1 MTFTRIK
8 TLTLLVCTLLAL
20 SFPGYVNCA
29 NKKGSQPAAA
39 AAAAAAPPL
48 EPEAVIEE
56 VNAKQLEKLL
66 ADKDYVAVFWYA
78 RSCVT
83 CDKVL
88 AELEKID
95 DDTDSFGVDF
105 VKINDKR
112 LAKQYGIKTFPALT
126 YFREKEPIIYDGD
139 LMDEEGVLDF
149 LTSLEAMDLP
159 DRIEEVN
166 AKILQKIIE
175 DTDFVAVLFCPD
187 HETCP
192 PRVMDKQQ
200 CRKCAKALQELEN
213 IDDEADQLGIGFVKI
228 HDEALAD
235 EYNLGNLPVLVY
247 YRHQTPIIY
256 EGELQREEDVLEW
269 LVQNKSTGDEDD
281 VIEDVTSKTL
291 STLIN
296 NIDNLVVLFYDHG
309 NDDSMTVLEELEQID
324 DDCDK
329 HGIQFVKID
338 DAKAAADYGIDSIPA
353 IVYFEKEIP
362 NVYDGDLMDEEQ
374 ILKWLLGQLE
384 HDEIEDVTDEML
396 DTMIK
401 EGRVIAV
408 LFYDNNDKKSQ
419 KVLEELENIDDE
431 CDALG
436 ITFVKIDNPEEAVEY
451 GINKVPKLIYFEK
464 GIPTIY
470 EGNLED
476 EEKLLK
482 WLEEQTSSDQIEDIT
497 DEMLDLIIEKMPHVA
512 VLFYDKDQKKSQK
525 ILAELENIDDE
536 CDQNDIA
543 FVKIDDDKEAKEW
556 GIDEIPSIVLFER
569 GIPHIY
575 EGDLMKEDELLGWLV
590 HQKRYSEIPEVTDEM
605 KDKLV
610 ENTEHLAVIFYDKD
624 DKQDM
629 RILNELENI
638 DDELEKEGIVIVR
651 IDNAAEAKEYGLDH
665 LPALIYFENKIPALY
680 EGDLMNEDEVLEWLL
695 VQKKTATI
703 EEVTDEILVNLIN
716 EHEYVVVFF
725 TGPCEPGE
733 TCDHTLNA
741 LESIDD
747 ELDEAGIIFVTTE
760 DTGIAKKYNVKSY
773 PRLVFFRNRD
783 PLHFTGDLDDEDE
796 VLAWITD
803 DETLEIPG
811 KIEEVNVKMLDKIL
825 AENDHVVVFFY
836 AEGDKKSQKIL
847 NELENI
853 DDECEEK
860 DIDFVKTSD
869 DDIEKE
875 YDLPGLPA
883 LAFYRHKFRTIY
895 TGDLMKE
902 EEILEWVIDLH
913 ESTADVIESVDRKT
927 LQVLI
932 NDVEHLAVFFYD
944 DECETCPGIL
954 EELENIDDDTDK
966 HGIQFVKSNDVKL
979 AHEIG
984 IFAFPALVYYETG
997 VPIMY
1002 DGNLESNEEVFNWI
1016 LEQKADQSIEL
1027 INRDQ
1032 LIEYIATKDFLA
1044 VVFYK
1049 EDDPDSPRVL
1059 RHIEL
1064 IDDEAAEYGIYIVKM
1079 HDKLMAKKYGY
1090 RNPPGLTYFRK
1101 GKYINYDGDID
1112 DEEEI
1117 LDWLTSPANMEM
1129 TDHIEQ
1135 VNRKMFEKIR
1145 KNSDYVA
1152 VIFYSDECKQCPRVL
1167 AEVEHIDDD
1176 ADKAGIDFVKID
1188 DKQMAKEYGVFALP
1202 AIVFFKPTSKEPVI
1216 YAGDLYEEEQILSW
1230 LLTQKD
1236 PSGDVIED
1244 LEGERLVQ
1252 LIEES
1257 GSIAVY
1263 FWNKTKCDI
1272 CNSKAARKARL
1283 KKEREQHQQDGGSA
1297 SAAAAFGSDPE
1308 ATAAAAE
1315 AGAAAA
1321 AGGAGAGGEGGATD
1335 AAAAAGKHEDDAD
1348 GCEQCTKV
1356 LEELENID
1364 DDCDKH
1370 GITFVKTRDFSVAD
1384 GYGVHEYPALVYFE
1398 GGIPNVFEGELSEE
1412 EEVLQWLITQ
1422 KTEDRIELITRQM
1435 LETMVEETQYLAVY
1449 FLPAERKG
1457 KPPAY
1462 CRSFCS
1468 PSSLNESNLTT
1479 TKYSSSQF
1487 VQNYI
1492 SRKRKRIQKQDKINC
1507 NICDQILEGLELID
1521 DECDVFG
1528 IHMVKI
1534 QDPQLAK
1541 RYSIKTFPALVYFR
1555 NGNPLL
1561 FEGDLQ
1567 NEQSVL
1573 EWLIDDDNRELADE
1587 IEEVN
1592 ERMLDRLMAESTL
1605 LVVFFYD
1612 DDCAECEE
1620 ILEEL
1625 EEIDGEADMFGIDFV
1640 KIASVE
1646 AAKKYEIVNIPS
1658 LVYFRKQVPVLYDG
1672 DLHQHDKVI
1681 TWLTSQDVFE
1691 IKNEIEEVNRKMLDK
1706 LLEENEFLSVFFY
1719 EHNQPDS
1726 VAALEKLENIDSETD
1741 NLDITFVKMADSR
1754 YAKKWGVTK
1763 LPAMVYFRR
1772 RFPSIY
1778 RGDLLSE
1785 DEVLEWLRKNRFRQ
1799 PELNIFMY
1807 ALIAL
1812 ALAFVVY
1819 TAFLL
1824 QCFKPAPPPPVQH
1837 PKQS

>member
-1 MTFTRIK
+1 MTFTRLK

-39 AAAAAAPPL
+39 PAAAASASL

-175 DTDFVAVLFCPD
+175 DTDFVAVLF
-187 HETCP
+187 
-192 PRVMDKQQ
+192 
-200 CRKCAKALQELEN
+200 
-213 IDDEADQLGIGFVKI
+213 
-228 HDEALAD
+228 
-235 EYNLGNLPVLVY
+235 
-247 YRHQTPIIY
+247 
-256 EGELQREEDVLEW
+256 
-269 LVQNKSTGDEDD
+269 
-281 VIEDVTSKTL
+281 
-291 STLIN
+291 
-296 NIDNLVVLFYDHG
+296 
-309 NDDSMTVLEELEQID
+309 
-324 DDCDK
+324 
-329 HGIQFVKID
+329 
-338 DAKAAADYGIDSIPA
+338 
-353 IVYFEKEIP
+353 
-362 NVYDGDLMDEEQ
+362 
-374 ILKWLLGQLE
+374 
-384 HDEIEDVTDEML
+384 
-396 DTMIK
+396 
-401 EGRVIAV
+401 
-408 LFYDNNDKKSQ
+408 
-419 KVLEELENIDDE
+419 
-431 CDALG
+431 
-436 ITFVKIDNPEEAVEY
+436 
-451 GINKVPKLIYFEK
+451 
-464 GIPTIY
+464 
-470 EGNLED
+470 
-476 EEKLLK
+476 
-482 WLEEQTSSDQIEDIT
+482 
-497 DEMLDLIIEKMPHVA
+497 
-512 VLFYDKDQKKSQK
+512 YDKDQKKSQK

-610 ENTEHLAVIFYDKD
+610 ENTEHLAVIFYDKE

-733 TCDHTLNA
+733 SCDHTLNA

-869 DDIEKE
+869 DDIDKE

-902 EEILEWVIDLH
+902 EEILDWVIDLH

-1002 DGNLESNEEVFNWI
+1002 DGNLESNDEVFKWI

-1027 INRDQ
+1027 INREQ
-1032 LIEYIATKDFLA
+1032 LIEYIGTKDFLA

-1112 DEEEI
+1112 DEEEV

-1216 YAGDLYEEEQILSW
+1216 YAGDLYEEEQILTW

-1263 FWNKTKCDI
+1263 FY
-1272 CNSKAARKARL
+1272 
-1283 KKEREQHQQDGGSA
+1283 
-1297 SAAAAFGSDPE
+1297 
-1308 ATAAAAE
+1308 
-1315 AGAAAA
+1315 
-1321 AGGAGAGGEGGATD
+1321 
-1335 AAAAAGKHEDDAD
+1335 AD

-1449 FLPAERKG
+1449 F
-1457 KPPAY
+1457 Y
-1462 CRSFCS
+1462 
-1468 PSSLNESNLTT
+1468 
-1479 TKYSSSQF
+1479 
-1487 VQNYI
+1487 
-1492 SRKRKRIQKQDKINC
+1492 KINC

-1672 DLHQHDKVI
+1672 DMHQHDKVI

-1726 VAALEKLENIDSETD
+1726 VATLEKLENIDSETD

-1812 ALAFVVY
+1812 AVAFVVY

>member
-1 MTFTRIK
+1 MTFTRMK

-29 NKKGSQPAAA
+29 NNKKGSQ
-39 AAAAAAPPL
+39 APSAPL

-112 LAKQYGIKTFPALT
+112 LAKQYGIKNFPALT

-166 AKILQKIIE
+166 AKILHKIIE
-175 DTDFVAVLFCPD
+175 DTDF
-187 HETCP
+187 
-192 PRVMDKQQ
+192 
-200 CRKCAKALQELEN
+200 
-213 IDDEADQLGIGFVKI
+213 
-228 HDEALAD
+228 
-235 EYNLGNLPVLVY
+235 
-247 YRHQTPIIY
+247 
-256 EGELQREEDVLEW
+256 
-269 LVQNKSTGDEDD
+269 
-281 VIEDVTSKTL
+281 
-291 STLIN
+291 
-296 NIDNLVVLFYDHG
+296 
-309 NDDSMTVLEELEQID
+309 
-324 DDCDK
+324 
-329 HGIQFVKID
+329 
-338 DAKAAADYGIDSIPA
+338 
-353 IVYFEKEIP
+353 
-362 NVYDGDLMDEEQ
+362 
-374 ILKWLLGQLE
+374 
-384 HDEIEDVTDEML
+384 
-396 DTMIK
+396 
-401 EGRVIAV
+401 
-408 LFYDNNDKKSQ
+408 
-419 KVLEELENIDDE
+419 
-431 CDALG
+431 
-436 ITFVKIDNPEEAVEY
+436 
-451 GINKVPKLIYFEK
+451 
-464 GIPTIY
+464 
-470 EGNLED
+470 
-476 EEKLLK
+476 
-482 WLEEQTSSDQIEDIT
+482 
-497 DEMLDLIIEKMPHVA
+497 VA

-610 ENTEHLAVIFYDKD
+610 ENTEHLAVIFYDKE

-733 TCDHTLNA
+733 KCDNTLSA

-760 DTGIAKKYNVKSY
+760 DTGIAKKYGVKSY

-783 PLHFTGDLDDEDE
+783 PLHFTGDLEDEDE
-796 VLAWITD
+796 VLSWITD
-803 DETLEIPG
+803 EETLEIPG

-836 AEGDKKSQKIL
+836 TEGDKKAQKIL

-869 DDIEKE
+869 QDIDKE

-902 EEILEWVIDLH
+902 EAILEWVIDLH

-1002 DGNLESNEEVFNWI
+1002 DGNIASNQEVFHWI

-1027 INRDQ
+1027 INREK
-1032 LIEYIATKDFLA
+1032 LFEYIDTKDFLA

-1049 EDDPDSPRVL
+1049 EDDPDAPRVL

-1079 HDKLMAKKYGY
+1079 HDKLMAKKYGF

-1112 DEEEI
+1112 DEEEV

-1152 VIFYSDECKQCPRVL
+1152 VIFYSEECKQCPRVL
-1167 AEVEHIDDD
+1167 AEVEHIDDE

-1216 YAGDLYEEEQILSW
+1216 YAGDLYEEEQILTW

-1263 FWNKTKCDI
+1263 FY
-1272 CNSKAARKARL
+1272 
-1283 KKEREQHQQDGGSA
+1283 
-1297 SAAAAFGSDPE
+1297 
-1308 ATAAAAE
+1308 
-1315 AGAAAA
+1315 
-1321 AGGAGAGGEGGATD
+1321 
-1335 AAAAAGKHEDDAD
+1335 AD

-1449 FLPAERKG
+1449 F
-1457 KPPAY
+1457 Y
-1462 CRSFCS
+1462 
-1468 PSSLNESNLTT
+1468 
-1479 TKYSSSQF
+1479 
-1487 VQNYI
+1487 
-1492 SRKRKRIQKQDKINC
+1492 KINC

-1672 DLHQHDKVI
+1672 DMHQHDKVI

-1706 LLEENEFLSVFFY
+1706 LLEENEFISVFFY
-1719 EHNQPDS
+1719 EHNQQDS
-1726 VAALEKLENIDSETD
+1726 IAALEKLENIDSETD

-1812 ALAFVVY
+1812 AVAFVVY

>member
-1 MTFTRIK
+1 MTFTRLK
-8 TLTLLVCTLLAL
+8 TLSLLVCALLAL
-20 SFPGYVNCA
+20 SFPGYVNGA
-29 NKKGSQPAAA
+29 TNSNSKKGSQPAA
-39 AAAAAAPPL
+39 PV

-112 LAKQYGIKTFPALT
+112 LAKQYGIKNFPALT

-166 AKILQKIIE
+166 SKILQKIIE

-235 EYNLGNLPVLVY
+235 EYNLGNLPALVY

-291 STLIN
+291 STLIS

-384 HDEIEDVTDEML
+384 RDEIEDVTDEML

-482 WLEEQTSSDQIEDIT
+482 WLTDQTSSDQIEDIT

-760 DTGIAKKYNVKSY
+760 DTGVAKKYNVKTY

-836 AEGDKKSQKIL
+836 AEGDKKAQKIL

-869 DDIEKE
+869 DDIDKE

-944 DECETCPGIL
+944 DECESCSDIL
-954 EELENIDDDTDK
+954 DELENIDDDTDK

-1002 DGNLESNEEVFNWI
+1002 DGNLKNENRVLQWLVN
-1016 LEQKADQSIEL
+1016 QKRKDDDASDEKIVKLRYPKENDEDKRERLKRLQNSIRTERL
-1027 INRDQ
+1027 RQKKLLVENGDGD
-1032 LIEYIATKDFLA
+1032 EDEEDETGEKVSDKDD
-1044 VVFYK
+1044 
-1049 EDDPDSPRVL
+1049 EDDEDGGNG
-1059 RHIEL
+1059 
-1064 IDDEAAEYGIYIVKM
+1064 DDEDEDDEEDNNGDDDDEDDEDDNNGDDEDEDDEEDNNGDDEDDDDNNGDNEDEDDNNGNDEDEDDDDDEENNEDDEEDEDDNGDDEDEDDEE
-1079 HDKLMAKKYGY
+1079 DK
-1090 RNPPGLTYFRK
+1090 
-1101 GKYINYDGDID
+1101 DGDDKDEDDEEDNNDDDEVEDDNNGDDEDEDDNNGDDEDEDDNNGDDEDEEDNNNGDDEDDEDDNNGDDDDEEDNEDDDEDEDNNGDDDDEEDKNGDDDDEDEDDEEDTDGDDKDLDGGDDDDEKDD
-1112 DEEEI
+1112 DEEEDI
-1117 LDWLTSPANMEM
+1117 KSKPKYRHTAKGRTIHRLADLCSGRLIDEI
-1129 TDHIEQ
+1129 DLGK
-1135 VNRKMFEKIR
+1135 R
-1145 KNSDYVA
+1145 NSDRNA
-1152 VIFYSDECKQCPRVL
+1152 FKQ
-1167 AEVEHIDDD
+1167 
-1176 ADKAGIDFVKID
+1176 
-1188 DKQMAKEYGVFALP
+1188 
-1202 AIVFFKPTSKEPVI
+1202 
-1216 YAGDLYEEEQILSW
+1216 
-1230 LLTQKD
+1230 
-1236 PSGDVIED
+1236 
-1244 LEGERLVQ
+1244 
-1252 LIEES
+1252 
-1257 GSIAVY
+1257 
-1263 FWNKTKCDI
+1263 
-1272 CNSKAARKARL
+1272 
-1283 KKEREQHQQDGGSA
+1283 
-1297 SAAAAFGSDPE
+1297 
-1308 ATAAAAE
+1308 
-1315 AGAAAA
+1315 
-1321 AGGAGAGGEGGATD
+1321 
-1335 AAAAAGKHEDDAD
+1335 
-1348 GCEQCTKV
+1348 
-1356 LEELENID
+1356 
-1364 DDCDKH
+1364 
-1370 GITFVKTRDFSVAD
+1370 
-1384 GYGVHEYPALVYFE
+1384 
-1398 GGIPNVFEGELSEE
+1398 
-1412 EEVLQWLITQ
+1412 
-1422 KTEDRIELITRQM
+1422 
-1435 LETMVEETQYLAVY
+1435 
-1449 FLPAERKG
+1449 
-1457 KPPAY
+1457 
-1462 CRSFCS
+1462 
-1468 PSSLNESNLTT
+1468 
-1479 TKYSSSQF
+1479 
-1487 VQNYI
+1487 
-1492 SRKRKRIQKQDKINC
+1492 
-1507 NICDQILEGLELID
+1507 D
-1521 DECDVFG
+1521 DECFYVGLGHDG
-1528 IHMVKI
+1528 HS
-1534 QDPQLAK
+1534 AK
-1541 RYSIKTFPALVYFR
+1541 R
-1555 NGNPLL
+1555 GNNFVPNDYKPFQCCPTKLEKSTKVPKMTAQRIGHS
-1561 FEGDLQ
+1561 EGDQ
-1567 NEQSVL
+1567 GKRPIGGGNFQFAGSATKSSSKPVASKKQTKTPAPKDSE
-1573 EWLIDDDNRELADE
+1573 EDDDEEKPLVKVSYANKRSGGSNKPQAGKRVVAKDNNDE
-1587 IEEVN
+1587 ESQEV
-1592 ERMLDRLMAESTL
+1592 E
-1605 LVVFFYD
+1605 
-1612 DDCAECEE
+1612 
-1620 ILEEL
+1620 
-1625 EEIDGEADMFGIDFV
+1625 
-1640 KIASVE
+1640 K
-1646 AAKKYEIVNIPS
+1646 AAKQKS
-1658 LVYFRKQVPVLYDG
+1658 KKSG
-1672 DLHQHDKVI
+1672 
-1681 TWLTSQDVFE
+1681 
-1691 IKNEIEEVNRKMLDK
+1691 K
-1706 LLEENEFLSVFFY
+1706 LNVKTGYLSV
-1719 EHNQPDS
+1719 
-1726 VAALEKLENIDSETD
+1726 
-1741 NLDITFVKMADSR
+1741 
-1754 YAKKWGVTK
+1754 GV
-1763 LPAMVYFRR
+1763 
-1772 RFPSIY
+1772 
-1778 RGDLLSE
+1778 
-1785 DEVLEWLRKNRFRQ
+1785 RQ
-1799 PELNIFMY
+1799 Q
-1807 ALIAL
+1807 
-1812 ALAFVVY
+1812 V
-1819 TAFLL
+1819 
-1824 QCFKPAPPPPVQH
+1824 
-1837 PKQS
+1837 

>member
-1 MTFTRIK
+1 MTFTRLK

-39 AAAAAAPPL
+39 PL

-166 AKILQKIIE
+166 AKILLKIIE
-175 DTDFVAVLFCPD
+175 DTDF
-187 HETCP
+187 
-192 PRVMDKQQ
+192 
-200 CRKCAKALQELEN
+200 
-213 IDDEADQLGIGFVKI
+213 
-228 HDEALAD
+228 
-235 EYNLGNLPVLVY
+235 
-247 YRHQTPIIY
+247 
-256 EGELQREEDVLEW
+256 
-269 LVQNKSTGDEDD
+269 
-281 VIEDVTSKTL
+281 
-291 STLIN
+291 
-296 NIDNLVVLFYDHG
+296 
-309 NDDSMTVLEELEQID
+309 
-324 DDCDK
+324 
-329 HGIQFVKID
+329 
-338 DAKAAADYGIDSIPA
+338 
-353 IVYFEKEIP
+353 
-362 NVYDGDLMDEEQ
+362 
-374 ILKWLLGQLE
+374 
-384 HDEIEDVTDEML
+384 
-396 DTMIK
+396 
-401 EGRVIAV
+401 
-408 LFYDNNDKKSQ
+408 
-419 KVLEELENIDDE
+419 
-431 CDALG
+431 
-436 ITFVKIDNPEEAVEY
+436 
-451 GINKVPKLIYFEK
+451 
-464 GIPTIY
+464 
-470 EGNLED
+470 
-476 EEKLLK
+476 
-482 WLEEQTSSDQIEDIT
+482 
-497 DEMLDLIIEKMPHVA
+497 VA

-525 ILAELENIDDE
+525 VLAELENIDDE

-610 ENTEHLAVIFYDKD
+610 ENTEHLAVIFYDKE

-680 EGDLMNEDEVLEWLL
+680 EGDLMNEDEVLEWLV

-733 TCDHTLNA
+733 SCDHTLNA

-760 DTGIAKKYNVKSY
+760 DTGVAKKYNVKSY

-836 AEGDKKSQKIL
+836 AEGDKKAQKIL

-869 DDIEKE
+869 DDIDKE

-1002 DGNLESNEEVFNWI
+1002 DGNLESNQEVFNWI

-1027 INRDQ
+1027 INREQ
-1032 LIEYIATKDFLA
+1032 LIEYIGTKDFLA

-1064 IDDEAAEYGIYIVKM
+1064 IDDEALEYGIYIVKM
-1079 HDKLMAKKYGY
+1079 HDKLMAKKYGF

-1112 DEEEI
+1112 DEEEV

-1152 VIFYSDECKQCPRVL
+1152 VIFYSEECKQCPRVL

-1263 FWNKTKCDI
+1263 FY
-1272 CNSKAARKARL
+1272 
-1283 KKEREQHQQDGGSA
+1283 
-1297 SAAAAFGSDPE
+1297 
-1308 ATAAAAE
+1308 
-1315 AGAAAA
+1315 
-1321 AGGAGAGGEGGATD
+1321 
-1335 AAAAAGKHEDDAD
+1335 AD

-1449 FLPAERKG
+1449 F
-1457 KPPAY
+1457 Y
-1462 CRSFCS
+1462 
-1468 PSSLNESNLTT
+1468 
-1479 TKYSSSQF
+1479 
-1487 VQNYI
+1487 
-1492 SRKRKRIQKQDKINC
+1492 KINC

-1620 ILEEL
+1620 ILEDL

-1646 AAKKYEIVNIPS
+1646 AAKKYDVVNIPS

-1672 DLHQHDKVI
+1672 DMHQHDKVI

-1706 LLEENEFLSVFFY
+1706 LLEENEFISVFFY

-1726 VAALEKLENIDSETD
+1726 IASLEKLENIDSETD

-1812 ALAFVVY
+1812 ALAFVIY

>member
-1 MTFTRIK
+1 MTFTRLK

-29 NKKGSQPAAA
+29 NKKGSQPV
-39 AAAAAAPPL
+39 AAAPV

-112 LAKQYGIKTFPALT
+112 LAKQYGIKNFPALT

-166 AKILQKIIE
+166 AKILHKIIE
-175 DTDFVAVLFCPD
+175 DTDF
-187 HETCP
+187 
-192 PRVMDKQQ
+192 
-200 CRKCAKALQELEN
+200 
-213 IDDEADQLGIGFVKI
+213 
-228 HDEALAD
+228 
-235 EYNLGNLPVLVY
+235 
-247 YRHQTPIIY
+247 
-256 EGELQREEDVLEW
+256 
-269 LVQNKSTGDEDD
+269 
-281 VIEDVTSKTL
+281 
-291 STLIN
+291 
-296 NIDNLVVLFYDHG
+296 
-309 NDDSMTVLEELEQID
+309 
-324 DDCDK
+324 
-329 HGIQFVKID
+329 
-338 DAKAAADYGIDSIPA
+338 
-353 IVYFEKEIP
+353 
-362 NVYDGDLMDEEQ
+362 
-374 ILKWLLGQLE
+374 
-384 HDEIEDVTDEML
+384 
-396 DTMIK
+396 
-401 EGRVIAV
+401 
-408 LFYDNNDKKSQ
+408 
-419 KVLEELENIDDE
+419 
-431 CDALG
+431 
-436 ITFVKIDNPEEAVEY
+436 
-451 GINKVPKLIYFEK
+451 
-464 GIPTIY
+464 
-470 EGNLED
+470 
-476 EEKLLK
+476 
-482 WLEEQTSSDQIEDIT
+482 
-497 DEMLDLIIEKMPHVA
+497 VA

-610 ENTEHLAVIFYDKD
+610 ENTEHLAVIFYDKE

-733 TCDHTLNA
+733 SCDHTLNA

-760 DTGIAKKYNVKSY
+760 DTGIAKKYNVKTY

-836 AEGDKKSQKIL
+836 AEGDKKAQKIL

-869 DDIEKE
+869 DDIDKE

-932 NDVEHLAVFFYD
+932 NDVEHLAVYFYD
-944 DECETCPGIL
+944 DECESCAGIL

-1002 DGNLESNEEVFNWI
+1002 DGNLESNQEVFNWI

-1032 LIEYIATKDFLA
+1032 LIEYIGTKDFLA
-1044 VVFYK
+1044 VIFYK

-1112 DEEEI
+1112 DEEEV

-1216 YAGDLYEEEQILSW
+1216 YAGDLYEEEQILTW

-1244 LEGERLVQ
+1244 LEGDRLVQ

-1263 FWNKTKCDI
+1263 FY
-1272 CNSKAARKARL
+1272 
-1283 KKEREQHQQDGGSA
+1283 
-1297 SAAAAFGSDPE
+1297 
-1308 ATAAAAE
+1308 
-1315 AGAAAA
+1315 
-1321 AGGAGAGGEGGATD
+1321 
-1335 AAAAAGKHEDDAD
+1335 AD

-1449 FLPAERKG
+1449 F
-1457 KPPAY
+1457 Y
-1462 CRSFCS
+1462 
-1468 PSSLNESNLTT
+1468 
-1479 TKYSSSQF
+1479 
-1487 VQNYI
+1487 
-1492 SRKRKRIQKQDKINC
+1492 KINC

-1592 ERMLDRLMAESTL
+1592 DRMLERLMAESTL

-1640 KIASVE
+1640 KIASAE
-1646 AAKKYEIVNIPS
+1646 AAKTYEIVNIPS

-1719 EHNQPDS
+1719 EHNHPDS
-1726 VAALEKLENIDSETD
+1726 TAALEKLENIDSETD

>member
-1 MTFTRIK
+1 MTFTRLK

-39 AAAAAAPPL
+39 PL

-166 AKILQKIIE
+166 AKILLKIIE

-235 EYNLGNLPVLVY
+235 EYNLGNLPALVY

-281 VIEDVTSKTL
+281 VIEDVTTKTL
-291 STLIN
+291 STLIS

-384 HDEIEDVTDEML
+384 RDEIEDVTDEML

-525 ILAELENIDDE
+525 VLAELENIDDE

-610 ENTEHLAVIFYDKD
+610 ENTEHLAVIFYDKE

-680 EGDLMNEDEVLEWLL
+680 EGDLMNEDEVLEWLV

-733 TCDHTLNA
+733 SCDHTLNA

-760 DTGIAKKYNVKSY
+760 DTGVAKKYNVKSY

-836 AEGDKKSQKIL
+836 AEGDKKAQKIL

-869 DDIEKE
+869 DDIDKE

-1002 DGNLESNEEVFNWI
+1002 DGNLESNQEVFNWI

-1027 INRDQ
+1027 INREQ
-1032 LIEYIATKDFLA
+1032 LIEYIGTKDFLA

-1064 IDDEAAEYGIYIVKM
+1064 IDDEALEYGIYIVKM
-1079 HDKLMAKKYGY
+1079 HDKLMAKKYGF

-1112 DEEEI
+1112 DEEEV

-1152 VIFYSDECKQCPRVL
+1152 VIFYSEECKQCPRVL

-1272 CNSKAARKARL
+1272 CNSKAMRKARL
-1283 KKEREQHQQDGGSA
+1283 KKEREQHQQDGGGA

-1308 ATAAAAE
+1308 A
-1315 AGAAAA
+1315 GGGGGGSAAAA
-1321 AGGAGAGGEGGATD
+1321 AAAASAGGEGAEGAEGGEGGATD
-1335 AAAAAGKHEDDAD
+1335 ANASAGKQEDDAD

-1449 FLPAERKG
+1449 F
-1457 KPPAY
+1457 Y
-1462 CRSFCS
+1462 
-1468 PSSLNESNLTT
+1468 
-1479 TKYSSSQF
+1479 
-1487 VQNYI
+1487 
-1492 SRKRKRIQKQDKINC
+1492 KINC

-1620 ILEEL
+1620 ILEDL

-1646 AAKKYEIVNIPS
+1646 AAKKYDVVNIPS

-1672 DLHQHDKVI
+1672 DMHQHDKVI

-1706 LLEENEFLSVFFY
+1706 LLEENEFISVFFY

-1726 VAALEKLENIDSETD
+1726 IASLEKLENIDSETD

-1812 ALAFVVY
+1812 ALAFVIY